1 MKTTQ
6 VEIPL
11 GVQSWG
17 QRPGCEASR
26 ASHCPSGQ
34 ERGCKKIFSAQLSVC
49 CFNISTCWLINI
61 IRQVCSILKL
71 MEPVESRCRRRRAA
85 WTWWRSWTLAR
96 SSGKPR
102 RWEGGVLSCSPPC
115 FDIIMDM
122 MYTLIIDGGHF
133 WHDVG
138 KPVREWE
145 DFLWTDWIVS
155 IGYEGN
161 VPSCLHCDLKYFFS
175 CLHKKVDV
183 YEEDT
188 CFRIQS
194 TKIWRWGTFCSHR
207 PLSGSQPPW
216 VELKLFSSGLLL
228 VYSS

>member
-34 ERGCKKIFSAQLSVC
+34 ERGCNKIFSAQLSVC
-49 CFNISTCWLINI
+49 CFKISTSWLIDI

-71 MEPVESRCRRRRAA
+71 IEPVESRCRRHRAA

-102 RWEGGVLSCSPPC
+102 RWESGVLSCSPPC
-115 FDIIMDM
+115 FDILDT
-122 MYTLIIDGGHF
+122 MYTGCPEKKCTNRTTSYTGCPKKTHF
-133 WHDVG
+133 QIVGIFDMSHVVDVG
-138 KPVREWE
+138 NLAAYLIFVI
-145 DFLWTDWIVS
+145 FLHRQNFW
-155 IGYEGN
+155 
-161 VPSCLHCDLKYFFS
+161 
-175 CLHKKVDV
+175 
-183 YEEDT
+183 
-188 CFRIQS
+188 
-194 TKIWRWGTFCSHR
+194 KIKFTPKFT
-207 PLSGSQPPW
+207 Q
-216 VELKLFSSGLLL
+216 
-228 VYSS
+228 